1 MSAAASAFG
10 PVTSG
15 TTASRPH
22 LIVAAL
28 LLASFVV
35 GFDTRVFTVGL
46 PDLRGAYSLG
56 ADEASWLNTIANA
69 PQILISSAVAW
80 LATVFGVRRVM
91 IPSSLVYACISFA
104 IPLLHDG
111 TALYALHAVRAL
123 LLGVFIPA
131 TIMVIFR
138 NLDMRYWLV
147 GIAIYALRLPLSQNL
162 GFVLVGVYGDYLGW
176 QWLYWQDVIVAPLI
190 ALLLIVA
197 APKEEINVSLLA
209 TADWGGMLLLGSSM
223 TMLYIALDQGNRL
236 DWFQSGIISS
246 LLAGGAIL
254 VIGFFINESVVK
266 LPWAHASVIL
276 SRNIGLGY
284 AVIIAFTF
292 SSSGGSIVI
301 PAFLQNVVGLRPIA
315 ISELYVVGAVIP
327 VFVFIT
333 LAVYLQ
339 RRVDSRLCMLIGLV
353 AMALG
358 SLIGSRLTIEWSPW
372 NFLPVVFLF
381 TAGQS
386 FTFFSTVV
394 YLLANTDPK
403 RATAASAYIQVIRL
417 GSAELAVSV
426 LSTWLRQ
433 REQFH
438 SNILTGPITASS
450 RDFHGVMARLETL
463 FGASSRGSLEALSTV
478 ATHVRAQAYVLAYS
492 DGFILSFCFAVV
504 GLGLVTLMGAM
515 PFGPL
520 HPDFHHKG
528 PAAGTPAAQSK
539 AA

>member
-1 MSAAASAFG
+1 MSVAPSAFG

-35 GFDTRVFTVGL
+35 GFDTRVFSVGL

-56 ADEASWLNTIANA
+56 TDEASWLSTIANA
-69 PQILISSAVAW
+69 PQILVSSAVAW
-80 LATVFGVRRVM
+80 LATVFGIRRVM
-91 IPSSLVYACISFA
+91 IPSSLIYACISLA

-111 TALYALHAVRAL
+111 SALFALHAVRAL

-131 TIMVIFR
+131 TIMVIFK
-138 NLDMRYWLV
+138 NLDMKYWLI
-147 GIAIYALRLPLSQNL
+147 GIAIYALRVPLSQSL
-162 GFVLVGVYGDYLGW
+162 GFVLVGVYGDYIGW

-197 APKEEINVSLLA
+197 APKEELNVSLLE

-223 TMLYIALDQGNRL
+223 TMLYVALDQGNRL
-236 DWFQSGIISS
+236 DWFQSGIVTS
-246 LLAGGAIL
+246 LVVGGGILA
-254 VIGFFINESVVK
+254 IGFFINESVVK
-266 LPWAHASVIL
+266 RPWAHASVIL
-276 SRNIGLGY
+276 SRNIGIGY
-284 AVIIAFTF
+284 GIIVAFTF

-301 PAFLQNVVGLRPIA
+301 PSFLQNVAGLRPIA

-339 RRVDSRLCMLIGLV
+339 RRVDSRLCILIGLV

-372 NFLPVVFLF
+372 SFLPVVLLF

-403 RATAASAYIQVIRL
+403 RATASSAYIQVIRL
-417 GSAELAVSV
+417 GSAELAVSI
-426 LSTWLRQ
+426 LNTWLRQ

-438 SNILTGPITASS
+438 SNILGGPIAASS
-450 RDFHGVMARLETL
+450 RDLHGVINKLETL
-463 FGASSRGSLEALSTV
+463 FGTSPRGSLEALSAV
-478 ATHVRAQAYVLAYS
+478 ASQVRAQAYVLAYA
-492 DGFILSFCFAVV
+492 DGFVLSFWFAMAGLLLVV
-504 GLGLVTLMGAM
+504 FMGAM

-520 HPDFHHKG
+520 HPDFEHNA
-528 PAAGTPAAQSK
+528 PQAAPAAQEK